1 MDTKEVISK
10 KIISENFFNV
20 CITDMDDFPYCNLLS
35 KFSKEC
41 NSIME
46 LVTIQTKERITFSWC
61 MLNGL
66 TSNINGTNKS
76 FKSVWLDKVNTKIY
90 YPSDISKYCGISFD
104 VIVRPKELEI
114 YDIVDMLFIH
124 TDNTFYDLSTTI
136 NSLNNKVRKYM
147 VINDNKFIQNVKDDL
162 LQNSNANTT
171 YVKDTIIEFL
181 QNNHSWSL
189 VTGFD
194 TEYAMII
201 LKRMEDN

>member
-1 MDTKEVISK
+1 MDTKETISK

-20 CITDMDDFPYCNLLS
+20 CITDMNDFPYCNVLS

-41 NSIME
+41 SSIME
-46 LVTIQTKERITFSWC
+46 LITIHPNERLTFSWC

-66 TSNINGTNKS
+66 ASNIDATNKS

-104 VIVRPKELEI
+104 VTVRPNELEMN
-114 YDIVDMLFIH
+114 DIVDMMFIQ
-124 TDNTFYDLSTTI
+124 TDNTFNDLPSTI
-136 NSLNNKVRKYM
+136 NLLHNRVRKYI
-147 VINDNKFIQNVKDDL
+147 VINDNKFVQNVKDDL
-162 LQNSNANTT
+162 LHNENTNPT
-171 YVKDTIIEFL
+171 YVQDTIIEFL

-194 TEYAMII
+194 TEYAMTI
-201 LKRMEDN
+201 LKRIEDN

>member
-46 LVTIQTKERITFSWC
+46 LVTIHPNNRLTFSWC
-61 MLNGL
+61 MLHGMASNVNGD
-66 TSNINGTNKS
+66 NKF

-104 VIVRPKELEI
+104 VIVRPTELEI

-124 TDNTFYDLSTTI
+124 TDNSFNDLSNTI
-136 NSLNNKVRKYM
+136 NSLQNRVRKYI
-147 VINDNKFIQNVKDDL
+147 VINDNKFVQNIKDDL
-162 LQNSNANTT
+162 LQNKNTNPT
-171 YVKDTIIEFL
+171 YVQDTIIEFL
-181 QNNHSWSL
+181 QRNHSWSL

-194 TEYAMII
+194 TEYAMTI
-201 LKRMEDN
+201 LKRIEDN

>member
-1 MDTKEVISK
+1 
-10 KIISENFFNV
+10 
-20 CITDMDDFPYCNLLS
+20 
-35 KFSKEC
+35 
-41 NSIME
+41 
-46 LVTIQTKERITFSWC
+46 
-61 MLNGL
+61 
-66 TSNINGTNKS
+66 
-76 FKSVWLDKVNTKIY
+76 
-90 YPSDISKYCGISFD
+90 
-104 VIVRPKELEI
+104 
-114 YDIVDMLFIH
+114 MLFIH